1 MDHDEFI
8 GEVQHRAQL
17 SSRGEAQEATRA
29 TLSTL
34 GERIQDGQVENL
46 AAQLPEPL
54 EAPLVEGEQTES
66 FGVGEFVERVGER
79 DASVGEGE
87 DREADAAHHAR
98 VVFDVIGEAV
108 TEGQFEDVRAG
119 LPDEYGTLFSLAES
133 EGTPPGRE

>member
-1 MDHDEFI
+1 MDHDAFI

-34 GERIQDGQVENL
+34 AERIQDGQAENL

-54 EAPLVEGEQTES
+54 EGPLSGAGRTES
-66 FGVGEFVERVGER
+66 FGPDEFVGRVAER
-79 DASVGEGE
+79 DASVGDGDEAV
-87 DREADAAHHAR
+87 ADAAHHAR
-98 VVFDVIGEAV
+98 VVFDVVDDAV

-119 LPDEYGTLFSLAES
+119 LPEEYGTLFELAET
-133 EGTPPGRE
+133 EETPPDG